1 MMHALWQDLRYGLR
15 MLTKNA
21 GFTFV
26 AVLTLALGIG
36 ANTAIYSVIDA
47 ALLRPLPYPDAKQIV
62 VVYWRNAGG
71 ENDTLAPADY
81 LDYQKQS
88 NSFDYVAAYRGLPF
102 NLTGQGKPERVEGAV
117 VTPNFFPVL
126 GVQAFLGRTMSSALD
141 KPGNARI
148 VILGYA
154 LWQKTYGANP
164 RIIGATIDVDGEP
177 RTVVGVMPAGFQF
190 PAEAELWASARFAAI
205 EHPLNPTQDPAN
217 VRDSHYF
224 DVLARLKAS
233 VTLDQAKAEADTIGK
248 RLKQQYGKDEDAFGG
263 TLVPLR
269 EDLVGEARPAL
280 LILLGAVGL
289 VLLIACVNVA
299 NIILARGATRQR
311 EIAIRGALGA
321 SRARLLQQLLTE
333 NVLLALAGGGLGLLF
348 AFWGLQPLRTLVPTD
363 MVGGAPIN
371 LDIRVLL
378 FTAGVSLGSGLLF
391 GLLPGSRMTDPN
403 LNSALKEGG
412 RGLGSGGRAR
422 RMRSLL
428 VVSEIALAAVL
439 LVGAELLLRSFSR
452 ILAVPEGFNP
462 DQVLSLQLSLS
473 QGSYPKPV
481 DRASFAKQ
489 ALDRVGELPGISS
502 AAIISRL
509 PLNSGNSTRSI
520 DIEGGTS
527 PPRGEASPDYL
538 TISPDYFQTLGIP
551 ILSGRPFTDRDTA
564 NAKPV
569 VIVSKA
575 MAEHFWPGGDAI
587 GRHVKVGQCGDEET
601 WCQVVGVVGDI
612 KQHSLARATR
622 LAVYVPYAQDPWTFF
637 ALVARTKM
645 DPASAAKSLEGAIHA
660 VDRDLPVYNVRT
672 MSEVKSASLSPRRLQ
687 MTLIGLFAAL
697 ALVLACMGIYGVMA
711 YFVAQRTNEIG
722 VRMALGA
729 QPGDVLSMV
738 LGEGLRLTLIGA
750 AIGFVGSLF
759 AARLLTALLF
769 GVTPTDPVTFG
780 SVAILL
786 ILVALIACYV
796 PAWRAT
802 RVDPV
807 EALRYE

>member
-1 MMHALWQDLRYGLR
+1 MHALWQDLRYGLR

-21 GFTFV
+21 GFTVV

-47 ALLRPLPYPDAKQIV
+47 ALLRPLPYPNAKQLV
-62 VVYWRNAGG
+62 VLYQRHANG
-71 ENDTLAPADY
+71 ETDPLTPADY

-88 NSFDYVAAYRGLPF
+88 NSFDYLAAYRGLPF

-117 VTPNFFPVL
+117 VTPDFFPVL
-126 GVQAFLGRTMSSALD
+126 GVQALLGRTMSSALD
-141 KPGNARI
+141 RPGNARI
-148 VILGYA
+148 VVLSYA
-154 LWQKTYGANP
+154 LWEKTYGANP
-164 RIIGATIDVDGEP
+164 GIIGAAVDVDGEP

-190 PAEAELWASARFAAI
+190 PAGAELWTSARFAAI

-224 DVLARLKAS
+224 DVLARRKAN
-233 VTLDQAKAEADTIGK
+233 VTLDQAKAEVDTIGK
-248 RLKQQYGKDEDAFGG
+248 RLKQQYGDNEDAVGG

-269 EDLVGEARPAL
+269 EDLVGDTRPAL
-280 LILLGAVGL
+280 LILLGAVAL

-321 SRARLLQQLLTE
+321 SRSRLVQQLLTE
-333 NVLLALAGGGLGLLF
+333 SVLLAVAGGVLGLLF
-348 AFWGLQPLRTLVPTD
+348 AFWGLQPLRSLVPSD

-403 LNSALKEGG
+403 LNGALKEGG
-412 RGLGSGGRAR
+412 RGLGSGGRAQR
-422 RMRSLL
+422 TRSLL

-439 LVGAELLLRSFSR
+439 LVGAGLLLRSFSR

-473 QGSYPKPV
+473 QGSYPRPA
-481 DRASFAKQ
+481 DRANFAKQ
-489 ALDRVGELPGISS
+489 ALDRASELPGVSS

-509 PLNSGNSTRSI
+509 PLNPGNSTRSVE
-520 DIEGGTS
+520 IEGRT
-527 PPRGEASPDYL
+527 PPASGDVTPDYL
-538 TISPDYFQTLGIP
+538 TISPNYFQALDIP
-551 ILSGRPFTDRDTA
+551 LLSGRAFTDRDTA
-564 NAKPV
+564 NAEPV

-575 MAEHFWPGGDAI
+575 MADYFWPGADAV
-587 GRHVKVGQCGDEET
+587 GRHIKVGQCGDGKT

-637 ALVARTKM
+637 ALVARTKI
-645 DPASAAKSLEGAIHA
+645 DSASAAKSLEGAIHD

-672 MSEVKSASLSPRRLQ
+672 MSEVKSASLSPQRLQ

-729 QPGDVLSMV
+729 RPGNVLSMV

-750 AIGFVGSLF
+750 AIGLVGSLF

-769 GVTPTDPVTFG
+769 GVTPSDPVTFG
-780 SVAILL
+780 GVAIVLT
-786 ILVALIACYV
+786 LVAMIACYV